1 MAAAFHWRAADR
13 RRTMGGKPRPFRGVA
28 REKTMRFATTLLS
41 LVLAAAP
48 LYAQVG
54 KNQNVVDPNLA
65 DRAALRALPHVTDA
79 LADAI
84 IAARPYTTAA
94 ALDAVVAKT
103 LGEAQRAELYARL
116 FRQIN
121 LNTASRAEIML
132 VPGMTSRMAHEF
144 EEYRPYTSLEQFRR
158 EIGKYV
164 DAAEVARFEQYVFI
178 PLKLNSASA
187 EALMTIPGMT
197 SHMVHEFEEY
207 RPYTSIEQ
215 FRREIGKYVDAKEV
229 ARLESYVTLE

>member
-1 MAAAFHWRAADR
+1 
-13 RRTMGGKPRPFRGVA
+13 
-28 REKTMRFATTLLS
+28 MRFAASLLC
-41 LVLAAAP
+41 LALAATP
-48 LYAQVG
+48 LGAQVG
-54 KNQNVVDPNLA
+54 KNQSLADPNVA
-65 DRAALRALPHVTDA
+65 DRATLRSLPHVTDA

-84 IAARPYTTAA
+84 IGARPFTSAA

-103 LGEAQRAELYARL
+103 LGAAERAALYARL

-121 LNTASRAEIML
+121 LNTASREEIML
-132 VPGMTSRMAHEF
+132 IPGMTSRMAHEF

-164 DAAEVARFEQYVFI
+164 DATEVARLEQYVFV

-187 EALMTIPGMT
+187 EALMSIPGMT
-197 SHMVHEFEEY
+197 SRMVHEFEEY
-207 RPYTSIEQ
+207 RPYTSMEQ
-215 FRREIGKYVDAKEV
+215 FRREIGKYVDANEV

>member
-1 MAAAFHWRAADR
+1 MRLAA
-13 RRTMGGKPRPFRGVA
+13 G
-28 REKTMRFATTLLS
+28 LLS
-41 LVLAAAP
+41 LVFAIAP
-48 LYAQVG
+48 LHAQVG
-54 KNQNVVDPNLA
+54 KNQDVVDPNLA
-65 DRAALRALPHVTDA
+65 DRATLKSLPQVTDA

-84 IAARPYTTAA
+84 IGARPFTSAA

-103 LGEAQRAELYARL
+103 LGEAERAALYARL

-132 VPGMTSRMAHEF
+132 IPGMTSRMAHEF

-164 DAAEVARFEQYVFI
+164 DASEVARLEQYVFV

-187 EALMTIPGMT
+187 EAFMTIPGMT
-197 SHMVHEFEEY
+197 NRMVHEFEEY
-207 RPYTSIEQ
+207 RPYASMEQ
-215 FRREIGKYVDAKEV
+215 FRREIGKYVDANEV

>member
-1 MAAAFHWRAADR
+1 
-13 RRTMGGKPRPFRGVA
+13 
-28 REKTMRFATTLLS
+28 MRLTATLLS
-41 LVLAAAP
+41 LIIGAAP
-48 LYAQVG
+48 IYAQVG

-65 DRAALRALPHVTDA
+65 DRATLRSLPHVADA

-84 IAARPYTTAA
+84 IAARPFTSAA

-103 LGEAQRAELYARL
+103 LGQAERTELYARL

-121 LNTASRAEIML
+121 LNAASREEIML
-132 VPGMTSRMAHEF
+132 IPGMTSRMAHEF
-144 EEYRPYTSLEQFRR
+144 EEYRPYTQLEQFRR

-164 DAAEVARFEQYVFI
+164 DSTEVARLEQYVFV
-178 PLKLNSASA
+178 PLDLNSASA

-197 SHMVHEFEEY
+197 SRMVHEFEEY
-207 RPYTSIEQ
+207 RPYTSMEQ
-215 FRREIGKYVDAKEV
+215 FRREIGKYVDADEV

>member
-1 MAAAFHWRAADR
+1 
-13 RRTMGGKPRPFRGVA
+13 
-28 REKTMRFATTLLS
+28 MRFATGLFS
-41 LVLAAAP
+41 LVLAIAP
-48 LYAQVG
+48 LHAQVG
-54 KNQNVVDPNLA
+54 KNQNVADPNLA
-65 DRAALRALPHVTDA
+65 DRATLKSLPQVSDA

-84 IAARPYTTAA
+84 IAARPFTSAA

-103 LGEAQRAELYARL
+103 LGETERAALYARL

-132 VPGMTSRMAHEF
+132 IPGMTSRMAHEF

-164 DAAEVARFEQYVFI
+164 DANEVARLEQYVFV

-187 EALMTIPGMT
+187 EAFMTIPGMT
-197 SHMVHEFEEY
+197 NRMVHEFEEY